1 MINNDINEFK
11 NTIDHCTGIGMA
23 DRQKS
28 LKWLAKQNDLVVYEI
43 FKLQKK
49 HFYHF
54 KNDSQNENPILMAQV
69 SFFHALR
76 GYISDIEDL
85 NRKNRSTN
93 LGYLKKVNKNRA
105 KQFRKPRLNP
115 KHEKLLNLQNV
126 VMNLRNSE
134 GYSSRDVSAYLLK
147 IHNFE
152 ISHTEILKFE
162 KLMKKGKDHDDSN
175 L

>member
-1 MINNDINEFK
+1 MTDDANAYK
-11 NTIDHCTGIGMA
+11 NTMDQCSGIGIA

-28 LKWLAKQNDLVVYEI
+28 LKWLAKQNDLIVYEV

-49 HFYHF
+49 HFYRF
-54 KNDSQNENPILMAQV
+54 KSGNPNENPILMAQV
-69 SFFHALR
+69 TFFEGLKEF
-76 GYISDIEDL
+76 ISDIEDM

-93 LGYLKKVNKNRA
+93 FGYMKKVSKARA
-105 KQFRKPRLNP
+105 KQFRKPRLSP

-126 VMNLRNSE
+126 VLNLRNSE
-134 GYSSRDVSAYLLK
+134 GYSSRDVSEYLLK
-147 IHNFE
+147 NHKFE

-162 KLMKKGKDHDDSN
+162 KLMKKGKENDDSN

>member
-1 MINNDINEFK
+1 MNDDMNGFK
-11 NTIDHCTGIGMA
+11 NTMDQCTSISII

-28 LKWLAKQNDLVVYEI
+28 IKWLAKQNDLIVYEV

-49 HFYHF
+49 HFHRF
-54 KNDSQNENPILMAQV
+54 KSGHPNENPILMAQV
-69 SFFHALR
+69 SFFEALR
-76 GYISDIEDL
+76 EYISDLEDM

-93 LGYLKKVNKNRA
+93 FGYLKKVSKNRA
-105 KQFRKPRLNP
+105 KQFRKARLSP

-126 VMNLRNSE
+126 ILNLRDVE

-162 KLMKKGKDHDDSN
+162 KLMKKGKEHDDSN
-175 L
+175 S

>member
-1 MINNDINEFK
+1 M
-11 NTIDHCTGIGMA
+11 DHCTEIAIA

-28 LKWLAKQNDLVVYEI
+28 LKWLGKQNDLVVYEV

-49 HFYHF
+49 HFHRF
-54 KNDSQNENPILMAQV
+54 KSGHPNENPILMAHV
-69 SFFHALR
+69 SFFQALR
-76 GYISDIEDL
+76 EYISDMEDM
-85 NRKNRSTN
+85 NRKNRSSN
-93 LGYLKKVNKNRA
+93 FGYLKKVSKNRA
-105 KQFRKPRLNP
+105 KQFRKPRLNL

-126 VMNLRNSE
+126 VLNLRDVE
-134 GYSSRDVSAYLLK
+134 GYSSRDVSAYMLK

-162 KLMKKGKDHDDSN
+162 KLMKKGKDHDYSN

>member
-1 MINNDINEFK
+1 MTDDVDGYK
-11 NTIDHCTGIGMA
+11 NTMDQCSSIGIA

-28 LKWLAKQNDLVVYEI
+28 LKWLAKQNDLIVYEV

-49 HFYHF
+49 HFHRF
-54 KNDSQNENPILMAQV
+54 KSDYPNENPILMAQV
-69 SFFHALR
+69 SFFQALR
-76 GYISDIEDL
+76 EYISDLEDL

-93 LGYLKKVNKNRA
+93 FGYMRKVSKARA
-105 KQFRKPRLNP
+105 KQFRKPRMNP

-126 VMNLRNSE
+126 VLNLRDVE
-134 GYSSRDVSAYLLK
+134 GYSSRDVSAYMLK

-162 KLMKKGKDHDDSN
+162 KLIKKGKNYDDSN

>member
-1 MINNDINEFK
+1 MTDDVNGYK
-11 NTIDHCTGIGMA
+11 NTMDQCTGIGVE

-28 LKWLAKQNDLVVYEI
+28 IKWLAKQNDLIVYEV

-49 HFYHF
+49 HFHRF
-54 KNDSQNENPILMAQV
+54 KSGYPNENPILMAQV
-69 SFFHALR
+69 SFFEGLR
-76 GYISDIEDL
+76 EYISDLEDL

-93 LGYLKKVNKNRA
+93 FGYLKKVSKART

-126 VMNLRNSE
+126 VLNLRDIE
-134 GYSSRDVSAYLLK
+134 GYSSREVSDYLLK
-147 IHNFE
+147 NHKFE

-162 KLMKKGKDHDDSN
+162 KLIKKGKEHDDSN
-175 L
+175 S

>member
-1 MINNDINEFK
+1 MIEDINGFK
-11 NTIDHCTGIGMA
+11 TAMDQYTGISIS

-28 LKWLAKQNDLVVYEI
+28 LKWFAKQNDLVVYEI

-49 HFYHF
+49 HFHRF
-54 KNDSQNENPILMAQV
+54 KSIYQNENPILMTHV
-69 SFFHALR
+69 SFLQALR
-76 GYISDIEDL
+76 EYISDLEEL

-93 LGYLKKVNKNRA
+93 FGYLKKVSKNRA
-105 KQFRKPRLNP
+105 KQFRKPRLSP

-126 VMNLRNSE
+126 VLNLREVE

-147 IHNFE
+147 NHRFE

-162 KLMKKGKDHDDSN
+162 KLIKKGKQHDNSN
-175 L
+175 S

>member
-1 MINNDINEFK
+1 MTDDVNGYK
-11 NTIDHCTGIGMA
+11 NTMDQCSGIA
-23 DRQKS
+23 ISDRQKS
-28 LKWLAKQNDLVVYEI
+28 LKWLSKQNDLIVYEV

-49 HFYHF
+49 HFHRF
-54 KNDSQNENPILMAQV
+54 KGGYRNENPILMAQV
-69 SFFHALR
+69 SFFQALR
-76 GYISDIEDL
+76 EYISDLEDL

-93 LGYLKKVNKNRA
+93 FGYMKKISKNRA
-105 KQFRKPRLNP
+105 KQFRKPRINS

-126 VMNLRNSE
+126 VLNLRDVE
-134 GYSSRDVSAYLLK
+134 GYSSRDVSAYMLK

-162 KLMKKGKDHDDSN
+162 KLIKKGKDYDDSN

>member
-1 MINNDINEFK
+1 MTDDVNEYK
-11 NTIDHCTGIGMA
+11 NTMDQCSGIGIA

-28 LKWLAKQNDLVVYEI
+28 LKWLAKQNDLVVYEV

-49 HFYHF
+49 HFHRF
-54 KNDSQNENPILMAQV
+54 KSGYPTENPILMAQV
-69 SFFHALR
+69 SLFQALR
-76 GYISDIEDL
+76 EYISDIEDL

-93 LGYLKKVNKNRA
+93 FGYMRKVSKNRA
-105 KQFRKPRLNP
+105 KQFRKPRMNP

>member
-1 MINNDINEFK
+1 MTDDVNGYK
-11 NTIDHCTGIGMA
+11 NTMDQCTGIGIF

-28 LKWLAKQNDLVVYEI
+28 LKWLAKQNDLIVYEV

-49 HFYHF
+49 YFYRF
-54 KNDSQNENPILMAQV
+54 KSGNPNESPILMAQV
-69 SFFHALR
+69 TFFEGLR
-76 GYISDIEDL
+76 EYISDLEDL

-93 LGYLKKVNKNRA
+93 FGYMKKVSKARA
-105 KQFRKPRLNP
+105 KQFRKPRLSP

-126 VMNLRNSE
+126 VLNLRDVE
-134 GYSSRDVSAYLLK
+134 GYSSRDVSAYMLK
-147 IHNFE
+147 IHKFE

-162 KLMKKGKDHDDSN
+162 KLMKKGKEHDDSN

>member
-1 MINNDINEFK
+1 MNDDINGYK
-11 NTIDHCTGIGMA
+11 NTMDQCSGISMA

-28 LKWLAKQNDLVVYEI
+28 LKWLAKQNDLIVYEV

-49 HFYHF
+49 HFHRF
-54 KNDSQNENPILMAQV
+54 KSAHPSENPILMAQV
-69 SFFHALR
+69 SFFEGLR
-76 GYISDIEDL
+76 EYISDLEDL

-93 LGYLKKVNKNRA
+93 FGYLKKISKNRA
-105 KQFRKPRLNP
+105 KQFRKPRLNT

-126 VMNLRNSE
+126 VLDLRDVE
-134 GYSSRDVSAYLLK
+134 GYSSRDVSEYMLK
-147 IHNFE
+147 IHDFE

-162 KLMKKGKDHDDSN
+162 KLMKKGKEHDNSN

>member
-1 MINNDINEFK
+1 MTDDVNGYKHIMDQ
-11 NTIDHCTGIGMA
+11 CTGIAIA

-28 LKWLAKQNDLVVYEI
+28 LKWLSKQNDLIVHEI

-49 HFYHF
+49 YFHRF
-54 KNDSQNENPILMAQV
+54 KSAYPNENPILMAQV
-69 SFFHALR
+69 SFFQALR
-76 GYISDIEDL
+76 EYISDLEEM

-93 LGYLKKVNKNRA
+93 FGYLKKVSKNRA
-105 KQFRKPRLNP
+105 KQFRKPRLSP

-126 VMNLRNSE
+126 VLNLREVE

-147 IHNFE
+147 NHKFE

-162 KLMKKGKDHDDSN
+162 KFLKKGKEHDHSN

>member
-1 MINNDINEFK
+1 MTDDVNGYK
-11 NTIDHCTGIGMA
+11 NTMDQCTGIGIF

-28 LKWLAKQNDLVVYEI
+28 LKWLAKQNDLIVYEV

-49 HFYHF
+49 YFYRF
-54 KNDSQNENPILMAQV
+54 KSGYPNVSPILMAQV
-69 SFFHALR
+69 TFFEGLR
-76 GYISDIEDL
+76 EYISDLEDL

-93 LGYLKKVNKNRA
+93 FGYMKKVSKERA
-105 KQFRKPRLNP
+105 KQFRKPRLSP

-126 VMNLRNSE
+126 VLNLRDVE
-134 GYSSRDVSAYLLK
+134 GYSSRDVSAYMLK
-147 IHNFE
+147 IHKFE

-162 KLMKKGKDHDDSN
+162 KLMKKGKEHDDSN